1 MTNCKNCGAPL
12 TKAGKCEYCGTEYA
26 APAQEG
32 GLGALRVVMEGLRV
46 GALTMNE
53 ARTVLYADDKPIEVI
68 E

>member
-12 TKAGKCEYCGTEYA
+12 AESGNCEYCGTINA
-26 APAQEG
+26 AQKKG
-32 GLGALRVVMEGLRV
+32 GFGSLRVVMDGLRV

-53 ARTVLYADDKPIEVI
+53 ARTVLYADDKPIEII

>member
-32 GLGALRVVMEGLRV
+32 VEYARVVLDGQQIGRLVAPAHEMV
-46 GALTMNE
+46 VMW
-53 ARTVLYADDKPIEVI
+53 ADDKPIYV
-68 E
+68 